1 MVVRIS
7 STLQFLDVYKG
18 MADCGLHLL
27 IIADCGINL
36 KQFISYQVY
45 ANAHASPMQQET
57 TVISSKRETSI
68 ATKDNADGSSLSSS
82 SGWGVF
88 AKGLASG
95 SVTRA
100 AKEIVLHP
108 IDTVKSRIQTS
119 AVNSTS
125 NEEIL
130 FSSNYIS
137 HEYTRGLFSIE

>member
-1 MVVRIS
+1 
-7 STLQFLDVYKG
+7 

-27 IIADCGINL
+27 YISINL

-68 ATKDNADGSSLSSS
+68 ATKDNADGSSQSSS